1 MSIPMIR
8 LELRRNRLAAAS
20 AAAAFLVT
28 LPVSRLVSTAT
39 GLEPRLSLDAALTG
53 WILLGLPLAAA
64 LIGASSGAAS
74 GSPQARD
81 AESLLPPSP
90 GRRAAS
96 AIAASVLLAAA
107 FAAFVLATGAV
118 LGRPPAAVASPQSAA
133 WGARFWHNLPI
144 APLLALATLDV
155 LAGSWALSRL
165 LGHGVAGGLLGLML
179 TAASGLAVA
188 SCYGLEL
195 LHHEWGASC
204 YASALTLACAGA
216 AAKVW
221 AGALAARWSERMSG
235 RRTLAAALALLI
247 VPALAIWGRMGAEL
261 RMLDAKVIP
270 IGYEHS
276 FAYPLSS
283 SRAPLSSRSLAVAGE
298 GAVLKTLRGGIV
310 RANAAGARVLVP
322 ERNTGLSDIL
332 LEPFNTWI
340 RGEWRDENGVRWIE
354 RHVSPNVELWRIEGA
369 KVESRLMTDYGSFS
383 TVAGVPLKHRYAG
396 SRRVFV
402 ARAED
407 YFRRGDEAAWF
418 EGYKGFAA
426 LRRRE
431 AGAGRVA
438 CAGKCFQAGGRRW
451 ALPGAGENGEEV
463 YPHDFDGRRAYLV
476 SVLTAQGPRIVLC
489 RPDGSTRIAWPSDGS
504 SHRGLPDGTLY
515 TIGKDRVLRAVG
527 PDGEVAAPL
536 DLKPALSGAPAALMR
551 RADGKVWL
559 ATPGRLAVLDA
570 DGRPVLSRPLPEDI
584 EDAVPLNDG
593 FLITTKRSAWFSDWS
608 GALRRVENP
617 R

>member
-39 GLEPRLSLDAALTG
+39 GLEARLSLDAALTG

-74 GSPQARD
+74 GSPEARD

-118 LGRPPAAVASPQSAA
+118 LGRPPVASPQSAG
-133 WGARFWHNLPI
+133 WGAQFWHKLPI

-155 LAGSWALSRL
+155 LAGSWVLSRL
-165 LGHGVAGGLLGLML
+165 LGHGVAGGLLALLL

-204 YASALTLACAGA
+204 YASALALAWAGA

-221 AGALAARWSERMSG
+221 AGALAARWSERLSG

-261 RMLDAKVIP
+261 RMLDAKVLP
-270 IGYEHS
+270 IGYENSFSYPHS
-276 FAYPLSS
+276 SERVQP
-283 SRAPLSSRSLAVAGE
+283 SSRSLSVAGE
-298 GAVLKTLRGGIV
+298 GAVLKTLRGGLV
-310 RANAAGARVLVP
+310 RANAAGTRVLVP

-332 LEPFNTWI
+332 LEPFDTWI

-354 RHVSPNVELWRIEGA
+354 RHVSPNIELWRIEGEKA
-369 KVESRLMTDYGSFS
+369 ESKLMTDYGSFS
-383 TVAGVPLKHRYAG
+383 TVAGVPLKHRYTG
-396 SRRVFV
+396 SREVFV

-451 ALPGAGENGEEV
+451 ALPGAGEKGEEV
-463 YPHDFDGRRAYLV
+463 YPRDFNGRRAYLV
-476 SVLTAQGPRIVLC
+476 PVLTAQGPQVVLC
-489 RPDGSTRIAWPSDGS
+489 RADGSTRIAWPSDGS
-504 SHRGLPDGTLY
+504 TYRGLPDGTLY
-515 TIGKDRVLRAVG
+515 TIGKDGMLRAVG
-527 PDGEVAAPL
+527 PDGQVAAPV
-536 DLKPALSGAPAALMR
+536 DLKLSGAPAALMR

-559 ATPGRLAVLDA
+559 VTPGKLAVLAA

-584 EDAVPLNDG
+584 EDAIPLKDG
-593 FLITTKRSAWFSDWS
+593 FLVTTKRSAWFSDWRGS
-608 GALRRVENP
+608 LRRVENP